1 MIMKKTLHILFLIS
15 VATLL
20 AVSCSREET
29 LSPESVITVPAQT
42 KNDFDKWLEVNYVNP
57 YNIEF
62 KYRYELS
69 ETQLSYYTI
78 PSDFWSCVQMAHLVK
93 YSCIDSYDEVA
104 GISFTR
110 KYFPKQFYLQGE
122 WQYKNNGS
130 FTLGTA
136 EGGKKI
142 FLMGLNYLS
151 KYINDADELN
161 HYYLKTIHH
170 EFTHILNQTKD
181 FPVAFSKISGGTDY
195 PYVTDDCFSDQYND
209 YLIRG
214 FITDYSQKEDRE
226 DFAEMMSI
234 YITHTPEWWE
244 EQMAKAN
251 EKAPANSKDG
261 KIIGRERIE
270 AKLTLVKSYMLTN
283 FGIDLDT
290 LRDVVLRRENEI
302 VSGKVNLKSLA
313 IN

>member
-1 MIMKKTLHILFLIS
+1 MKRTLHIAFLTS
-15 VATLL
+15 LAALSLL
-20 AVSCSREET
+20 SCRKEPA
-29 LSPESVITVPAQT
+29 LSPESVITVPTQV
-42 KNDFDKWLEVNYVNP
+42 KNDFDKWLEANFMNP

-69 ETQLSYYTI
+69 ETSLSYYTI
-78 PSDFWSCVQMAHLVK
+78 PADYWSCVQMAHLVK
-93 YSCIDSYDEVA
+93 YSCVDSYDEVA
-104 GISFTR
+104 GIAFTR
-110 KYFPKQFYLQGE
+110 TYFPKQFYLQGE

-130 FTLGTA
+130 YTLGTA

-142 FLMGLNYLS
+142 FLMGLNYLP
-151 KYINDADELN
+151 KYINNADDLN

-195 PYVTDDCFSDQYND
+195 PYVTDDCFADQYDD

-226 DFAEMMSI
+226 DFAEMMAM
-234 YITHTPEWWE
+234 YITHTAEWWE
-244 EQMAKAN
+244 AQLTAASAS
-251 EKAPANSKDG
+251 APQNSKDG

-270 AKLTLVKSYMLTN
+270 AKLTLVKSYMKTN
-283 FGIDLDT
+283 FGIDLDE
-290 LRDVVLRRENEI
+290 LRSVVLRRENEI
-302 VSGKVNLKSLA
+302 VSGKVDLKSLE
-313 IN
+313 IK